1 MGCGLPAC
9 QMQLFYMFL
18 GPDRAFRMPAVL
30 VCSLLGGQELAH
42 SAAHGNAYE
51 SAPDCMF
58 GDLCWKIF
66 LRSSLMCRQVCVC
79 YSVCRAWVSFAH
91 EYIRGV
97 NFEQWPDRMRGG
109 GAVHDSVCDPDASHA
124 VCSTLQYAAL
134 KHRPLQDMHG
144 ALESIVFIRA
154 CTVAALTAGCAQY
167 PRIADVHA
175 ADVCTSSLA
184 MESVAMLQRQ
194 LLASSR
200 ECSRNCAGVSCLSQQ
215 RRAPA
220 LLLLCVCVLHMY
232 GLFNAGWSAELQL
245 ELCMA
250 TASFCTAWQL
260 VLDSGRLSFGCYSYS
275 CCYFSGV
282 LLLLRLFCAHGAAVG
297 VLRAWQVCAFLS
309 GCVSARLLQGRDV
322 ACWPEL
328 PSS

>member
-1 MGCGLPAC
+1 MGCGLPTC
-9 QMQLFYMFL
+9 QMQLLYMFL

-66 LRSSLMCRQVCVC
+66 LRSSLMCRQG

-144 ALESIVFIRA
+144 ASKSMVFIVLIWA
-154 CTVAALTAGCAQY
+154 CTAAAMTAGCAQY

-175 ADVCTSSLA
+175 SDVCTSSLA

-200 ECSRNCAGVSCLSQQ
+200 ECSRNCVGVFCTLQQ
-215 RRAPA
+215 RQQQQQAPA
-220 LLLLCVCVLHMY
+220 LLLLSMCVLHTY
-232 GLFNAGWSAELQL
+232 GLLNAGRSAELQL
-245 ELCMA
+245 EFYMA
-250 TASFCTAWQL
+250 TASICTAWQL
-260 VLDSGRLSFGCYSYS
+260 VLDS
-275 CCYFSGV
+275 
-282 LLLLRLFCAHGAAVG
+282 
-297 VLRAWQVCAFLS
+297 
-309 GCVSARLLQGRDV
+309 
-322 ACWPEL
+322 
-328 PSS
+328 